1 MQKQTNNVKYSL
13 QESAITASC
22 DRLKICLT
30 WTIKSCLVQKDVIQQ
45 VLLTENDPQNI
56 FQPLVDRRGLA
67 EVRSTEPSLSSFL
80 IRSFNILFFVD
91 GDFLTSFVNQL
102 NLFSLKIFLNSCFC
116 CYFMSEEIYD
126 V

>member
-1 MQKQTNNVKYSL
+1 MWPVKDMFDMDNRKLFSTKKML
-13 QESAITASC
+13 FS
-22 DRLKICLT
+22 RFFLRM
-30 WTIKSCLVQKDVIQQ
+30 
-45 VLLTENDPQNI
+45 NDPQNI
-56 FQPLVDRRGLA
+56 FQPLVDRRGRPLA

-91 GDFLTSFVNQL
+91 GDFFTSFVNQL
-102 NLFSLKIFLNSCFC
+102 NFFSLKIFLNSCFC